1 LPLDRQDDGDG
12 IHLTLLERKKL
23 SRRTDRRLPLRYRD
37 LLPEPPPAIPLL
49 PVLPPVLIERAAS
62 PTPGAPADSLSV
74 DTLNTRQGV
83 FRTLRNAFHL
93 FRRYTSSNRPSHNP
107 EANATTDDLS
117 DIVAQSE
124 SSDENPIAPSYDPY
138 PNRNAFL
145 LGEWYWN
152 GGSQKSQ
159 SSFKDLLQIV
169 GDPSFD
175 PSDVRDINWKDV
187 DEQLTQV
194 GHIEDDTGW
203 TRTPVTVLVPAQH
216 HRKSSSLSGPQ
227 EFIVA
232 DFYHRSILSAV
243 KEALSSPARH
253 RHFHYEPCEL
263 LWQPPGLSN
272 PISVHGELYTSPAFT
287 QAHLDLQNSPPEPN
301 CKLPRCI
308 AALMF
313 ASDATHLTSFGDVKL
328 WPLYLYFGNES
339 KYRRCKPS
347 ENLCSHIA
355 YFQGVRLFRHYDCM
369 PPTHRL
375 P

>member
-1 LPLDRQDDGDG
+1 M
-12 IHLTLLERKKL
+12 
-23 SRRTDRRLPLRYRD
+23 
-37 LLPEPPPAIPLL
+37 
-49 PVLPPVLIERAAS
+49 PVSPPVLTERLAS
-62 PTPGAPADSLSV
+62 PCHGAHTDSLSV
-74 DTLNTRQGV
+74 GTLNTKQRV
-83 FRTLRNAFHL
+83 FRTLRNAFNV
-93 FRRYTSSNRPSHNP
+93 FRRYTSSNRPSHDP

-117 DIVAQSE
+117 DVVVQSE
-124 SSDENPIAPSYDPY
+124 SLDVHPVAPSYGPY

-169 GDPSFD
+169 SDPSFD
-175 PSDVRDINWKDV
+175 PSDVRDVNWKDV

-194 GHIEDDTGW
+194 YHEEDDTGW
-203 TRTPVTVLVPAQH
+203 TRTPVTILVPAQH
-216 HRKSSSLSGPQ
+216 HRKSSSSQSGPQ
-227 EFIVA
+227 NLIFA
-232 DFYHRSILSAV
+232 DFYHRSILSVV

-253 RHFHYEPCEL
+253 RHFHYEPYEL
-263 LWQPPGLSN
+263 LWQPPGLSD
-272 PISVHGELYTSPAFT
+272 PISVYGELYSSPAFV

-355 YFQGVRLFRHYDCM
+355 YFQGVRFL
-369 PPTHRL
+369 
-375 P
+375 

>member
-1 LPLDRQDDGDG
+1 M
-12 IHLTLLERKKL
+12 LERKKL
-23 SRRTDRRLPLRYRD
+23 SRRIDRRLPLRYRD
-37 LLPEPPPAIPLL
+37 LLPEPP
-49 PVLPPVLIERAAS
+49 RAAPPPLVS
-62 PTPGAPADSLSV
+62 PPDLTEHLASPCHGAHTDSLSV
-74 DTLNTRQGV
+74 DTVNTKQGV
-83 FRTLRNAFHL
+83 FRTLRNAFNV
-93 FRRYTSSNRPSHNP
+93 FRRYTSSNRPSHDP
-107 EANATTDDLS
+107 EANTTTDDLS
-117 DIVAQSE
+117 DVVAQSE
-124 SSDENPIAPSYDPY
+124 ALDVHPVVPSYGPY

-169 GDPSFD
+169 SDPSFN

-194 GHIEDDTGW
+194 NHEEDDTGW
-203 TRTPVTVLVPAQH
+203 TRTPVTILVPAQH
-216 HRKSSSLSGPQ
+216 HRKSSFSQSGPQ
-227 EFIVA
+227 NLIFA
-232 DFYHRSILSAV
+232 DFYHRSILSVV
-243 KEALSSPARH
+243 KEVLSSPERH
-253 RHFHYEPCEL
+253 RHFHYEPHEL
-263 LWQPPGLSN
+263 LWQPPGLSD
-272 PISVHGELYTSPAFT
+272 PIPVYGELYSSPAFV

-355 YFQGVRLFRHYDCM
+355 YFQGVRFSEATTVQYLLTIY
-369 PPTHRL
+369 L
-375 P
+375 

>member
-1 LPLDRQDDGDG
+1 
-12 IHLTLLERKKL
+12 
-23 SRRTDRRLPLRYRD
+23 
-37 LLPEPPPAIPLL
+37 
-49 PVLPPVLIERAAS
+49 
-62 PTPGAPADSLSV
+62 
-74 DTLNTRQGV
+74 V
-83 FRTLRNAFHL
+83 FRTLRNAFHV
-93 FRRYTSSNRPSHNP
+93 FRRYTSSNRPSYDP

-169 GDPSFD
+169 GDANFN
-175 PSDVRDINWKDV
+175 PSDVRNINWKDV

-194 GHIEDDTGW
+194 GHVEDDTGW
-203 TRTPVTVLVPAQH
+203 TRTPVTILVPAQH

-253 RHFHYEPCEL
+253 RHFHYEPYEL
-263 LWQPPGLSN
+263 LWQPPGLSD

-313 ASDATHLTSFGDVKL
+313 SSDATHLTSPNCGLFTCILVTSQNTGDA
-328 WPLYLYFGNES
+328 
-339 KYRRCKPS
+339 
-347 ENLCSHIA
+347 NLCSHIA

-375 P
+375 PLATTIFQGCCNRADRRPSPERRIHDILSSGVHSRTVEDSSRRRLHRSMAARVSDYML